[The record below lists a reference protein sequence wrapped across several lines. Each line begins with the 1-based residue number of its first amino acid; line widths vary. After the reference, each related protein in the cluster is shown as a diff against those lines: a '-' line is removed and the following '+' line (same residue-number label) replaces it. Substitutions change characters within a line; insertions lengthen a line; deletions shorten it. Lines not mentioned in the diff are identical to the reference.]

1 MILKILEFFGIV
13 IIVLLGG
20 FIVAVLCKKILQE
33 LRKWSVIH
41 EYIQQNKILLVA
53 IERRFFWWWCN
64 TMARRTT
71 T

>member
-1 MILKILEFFGIV
+1 MILKILEFFAIV

-41 EYIQQNKILLVA
+41 EYIQ
-53 IERRFFWWWCN
+53 
-64 TMARRTT
+64 
-71 T
+71 